1 MIRLSIQ
8 FHASEVMGKLLT
20 PSLLDVITRSAAND
34 LTALLKNHFIDRAQ
48 ATNSRWYWGQAA
60 ERTEAQHGSNASEI
74 TINQKGVRLHYLG
87 GTVKPTGKPSE
98 VTGQPTKS
106 LLIPTADSPLAKRG
120 VTLKELGVPNEQIH
134 VLKSERTGTTYLAW
148 IRPPQGK
155 TSRSKPKV
163 FPLGILVKQA
173 VHKPD
178 PSVLPT
184 ETEIS
189 DTIKTSAVDVIH
201 QLINRK

>member
-1 MIRLSIQ
+1 MIGLAIQ
-8 FHASEVMGKLLT
+8 FHASAVLGKMLNT
-20 PSLLDVITRSAAND
+20 SHLDMITRAAAND
-34 LTALLKNHFIDRAQ
+34 LTSLLKGHFIDRAQ

-60 ERTEAQHGSNASEI
+60 ERTEALHGDNASEI
-74 TINQKGVRLHYLG
+74 TIKQKGVRLHYLG

-106 LLIPTADSPLAKRG
+106 LLIPTADSPLSKRG

-134 VLKSERTGTTYLAW
+134 VLKSEKTGTTYLAW

-163 FPLGILVKQA
+163 VPLGILVKQA

-178 PSVLPT
+178 PTVLPT
-184 ETEIS
+184 EAAIS
-189 DTIKTSAVDVIH
+189 DTVKTSAVDVIH
-201 QLINRK
+201 HLLTRK